1 MKGKKLF
8 AMLLA
13 SVMACSVFAGCSG
26 GGGSNSGSGSSA
38 AEESAAAEES
48 GESGEDSQAEAGRTG
63 ETTWEDPYEVV
74 MCYIYFGTLSED
86 LQMVEDA
93 MNEIALEKTNTQVSL
108 LPLSFSEISTQP
120 SLMISS
126 GEKLDLLLSPAQS
139 DLMNYYNSN
148 MLLELD
154 ELVRTWTSARDFCS
168 AIGRACKT
176 FSISFSP
183 PTHGRS
189 PETRCATTWPSS
201 S

>member
-1 MKGKKLF
+1 MKGKKMF

-13 SVMACSVFAGCSG
+13 LVMACSVFAGCSG

-48 GESGEDSQAEAGRTG
+48 GEDSQAEAGSTG
-63 ETTWEDPYEVV
+63 EITWEDPYEVV

-154 ELVRTWTSARDFCS
+154 ELVEEYGQDILAAKATCWMWAGLTASCTPSPAP
-168 AIGRACKT
+168 A
-176 FSISFSP
+176 SI
-183 PTHGRS
+183 
-189 PETRCATTWPSS
+189 TTLKA
-201 S
+201 